1 MAYAS
6 APLPIAVLLEAEAP
20 GVAHEEIADALAYQ
34 VSAANRV
41 ECHAVAT
48 RSLQVEGRSVAV
60 EGVTGVAAGIGQFRR
75 IAVAV
80 AVAAAVAVAV
90 AAAVA
95 VAVAAVVASAA
106 ATAAASVVASA
117 AATALLL

>member
-34 VSAANRV
+34 VSSANRV

-80 AVAAAVAVAV
+80 AVAA
-90 AAAVA
+90 
-95 VAVAAVVASAA
+95 VVASAA